1 MIQTTIR
8 HDGQLYTVTLE
19 ADGGSFRVVASVPY
33 TPGAPAE
40 PGVGTVIAKVTT
52 AAGVKPCGGCKRR
65 QAQLDKATPRYVRRL
80 LGWAGRVPLPWS
92 S

>member
-1 MIQTTIR
+1 MFHVETRLTNRFGTFIVR
-8 HDGQLYTVTLE
+8 MGKDHATVEREGKAL
-19 ADGGSFRVVASVPY
+19 
-33 TPGAPAE
+33 APE

>member
-1 MIQTTIR
+1 MFHVETRLTNRFGTFIVR
-8 HDGQLYTVTLE
+8 MGKDHATVE
-19 ADGGSFRVVASVPY
+19 REGEPPPF
-33 TPGAPAE
+33 E

>member
-19 ADGGSFRVVASVPY
+19 AEGGSFRVVASVPY
-33 TPGAPAE
+33 APGAPAK

-52 AAGVKPCGGCKRR
+52 AAGVKPCGKCKKR
-65 QAQLDKATPRYVRRL
+65 QAQLDKATPGWMRRIIGKY
-80 LGWAGRVPLPWS
+80 LGR
-92 S
+92 

>member
-33 TPGAPAE
+33 SPGAPAG

-52 AAGVKPCGGCKRR
+52 AAGIKPCGGCKRR
-65 QAQLDKATPRYVRRL
+65 QAQLDKATPGWLRRFI
-80 LGWAGRVPLPWS
+80 GKVFRK
-92 S
+92 